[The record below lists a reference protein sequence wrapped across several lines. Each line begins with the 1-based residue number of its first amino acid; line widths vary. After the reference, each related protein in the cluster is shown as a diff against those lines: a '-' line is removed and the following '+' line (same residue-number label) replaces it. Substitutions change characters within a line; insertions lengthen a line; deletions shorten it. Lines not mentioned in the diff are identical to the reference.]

1 MKKLLTIILLGS
13 GLLLAGNA
21 NAQLFKWGIK
31 GGVNFASIKNLDD
44 LAGVASLEGYTG
56 YHGGLFFGIKLPI
69 VGVQADILY
78 SVQGQKFIDII
89 GDPSTLEQS
98 YINIPVVAKISLIPL
113 INLQAGLQYGILT
126 RAVIDGAEDFDFGS
140 GSEPVSDQFT
150 SGDWSVVFG
159 IGFDV
164 SKLMFEARY
173 NLGISDLSATSI
185 TQTADG
191 LKNGVFQ
198 LSAGFTF

>member
-1 MKKLLTIILLGS
+1 MNGELCAKWK
-13 GLLLAGNA
+13 
-21 NAQLFKWGIK
+21 FKYVGIQ
-31 GGVNFASIKNLDD
+31 V
-44 LAGVASLEGYTG
+44 
-56 YHGGLFFGIKLPI
+56 
-69 VGVQADILY
+69 DILY
-78 SVQGQKFIDII
+78 SIQGQKFEDII

-98 YINIPVVAKISLIPL
+98 HINIPVVAKISLIPL

-126 RAVIDGAEDFDFGS
+126 KAAIDGAEDFDFGS

>member
-1 MKKLLTIILLGS
+1 MKKLFTIILIGS
-13 GLLLAGNA
+13 GILFSGTVE
-21 NAQLFKWGIK
+21 AQFKWGIK

-69 VGVQADILY
+69 VGVQADVVY
-78 SVQGQKFIDII
+78 SLQGQKFEDVAT
-89 GDPSTLEQS
+89 GGESVLEQS

-113 INLQAGLQYGILT
+113 INLQAGLQYGILAK
-126 RAVIDGAEDFDFGS
+126 AVVDGAEEFDFGS
-140 GSEPVSDQFT
+140 GTEKVADQFK
-150 SGDWSVVFG
+150 SGDWSIVFG

-164 SKLMFEARY
+164 SKLIFEARY
-173 NLGISDLSATSI
+173 NLGVSDLSATSI
-185 TQTADG
+185 TQTTDG

-198 LSAGFTF
+198 LSAGIKF